1 LQLNHE
7 LKIDKTEKDRQL
19 MIGRTFFRESIVYC
33 DFLSPGSKENS
44 GYNSKGWHEKGVQK
58 V

>member
-1 LQLNHE
+1 
-7 LKIDKTEKDRQL
+7 